1 MNDTLTDTELHAMY
15 NDYIDEL
22 NQNITIG
29 NLTYSPSE
37 VLKAVDHVAY
47 RVGFDDWLDS
57 EVESETLGVNDNEE
71 YYVI

>member
-47 RVGFDDWLDS
+47 RVGFDD
-57 EVESETLGVNDNEE
+57 
-71 YYVI
+71 